1 MIKYVLSIVKRKIF
15 LYIFVVSLLCNLERI
30 LKFGIWKMCWGFVV
44 IFWSFCFDIEFL
56 MFIVNVIILVWWV
69 RFVVFVVFEGKVEC
83 LFVIINKKLGI
94 SGWFF
99 VVWVKL
105 CWIV

>member
-1 MIKYVLSIVKRKIF
+1 MVKNVLSIVKRKIF
-15 LYIFVVSLLCNLERI
+15 LYILVVSLFCNLERV
-30 LKFGIWKMCWGFVV
+30 LKFGIKKMCWGFVV
-44 IFWSFCFDIEFL
+44 IFWSFCCDIEFL
-56 MFIVNVIILVWWV
+56 MFIVKVIILVWWV
-69 RFVVFVVFEGKVEC
+69 RFVVFVVFVGEFEC